1 MNIEHAKSI
10 SLARILDKLNLKPV
24 RISEYDLYYNNPFRT
39 GDKGDFRVSL
49 HENCWNDEDTGE
61 KGDALEFVCKHLQ
74 RSGVGST
81 ELDALR
87 WIGNMFGLLPVIKPI
102 ANIDIQQ
109 DDLKL
114 NVTDQKKIEHPAL
127 IEFLES
133 RGIPLPL
140 ADRYLEEVNVYS
152 RVKCKSIF
160 ALGFKNDKGGH
171 VLRNKYFKDC
181 SNPQYLTFIRGKI
194 PKPDTIHVFIDWL
207 DYLSAIIQKR
217 NGRKFEGDVIVL
229 NGLRNLTKA
238 TPYIKG
244 YGYRRACTW
253 MSNDQEG
260 KEATANLDAF
270 FAAEDELLHKPMNK
284 LYAPYK
290 DVNAW
295 HMVKIELPE

>member
-10 SLARILDKLNLKPV
+10 SLALILDKLNLKPV
-24 RISEYDLYYNNPFRT
+24 RISEYDLYYNNPFRR
-39 GDKGDFRVSL
+39 DEKADFRIDL

-61 KGDALEFVCKHLQ
+61 RGGVLQFVCKHLQ
-74 RSGVGST
+74 RSGLGST
-81 ELDALR
+81 EFDALR
-87 WIGNMFGLLPVIKPI
+87 WIGNMFGLLPAIKPI

-133 RGIPLPL
+133 RGIPSSL
-140 ADRYLEEVNVYS
+140 ADRYLKEVNVYS

-171 VLRNKYFKDC
+171 VLRNKYFKGCC
-181 SNPQYLTFIRGKI
+181 SPQYLTFIRGKI
-194 PKPDTIHVFIDWL
+194 PKPNTIHIFIDWL
-207 DYLSAIIQKR
+207 DYLSAIIQQR
-217 NGRKFEGDVIVL
+217 NGRKLEGDTIVL
-229 NGLRNLTKA
+229 NGLRNLAKA

-244 YGYRRACTW
+244 YGYRQAFTW

-260 KEATANLDAF
+260 KEAITNLDTF
-270 FAAEDELLHKPMNK
+270 FATEDGLSHKPMNS

-295 HMVKIELPE
+295 HMVKVGLPE